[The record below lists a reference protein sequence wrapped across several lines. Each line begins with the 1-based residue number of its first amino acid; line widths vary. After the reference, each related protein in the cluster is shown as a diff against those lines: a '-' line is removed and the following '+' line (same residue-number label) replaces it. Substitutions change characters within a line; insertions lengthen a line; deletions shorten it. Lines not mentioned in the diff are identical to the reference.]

1 MTAVIVSIGI
11 AVNSQVTTSASLDL
25 QRVESV
31 QYPLV
36 ESLRS
41 LKSEHSAISD
51 ALQQAVAE
59 GDKTVLDKVRDHY
72 KVAQSSLER
81 IDSLGPD
88 GKELEET
95 IRAAF
100 DGYYNPALTATNLM
114 LGQGS
119 GDPAAAIHEMQQQ
132 NELLNKLLNEKYDG
146 AVANFSRL
154 LSSGAAGVQRTLKIS
169 VAAAALTL
177 LCLALGSWILIGS
190 IFRALGGEPEHAVQV
205 VRQIAVGDF
214 TQQISLRADD
224 TGSLLHDIATLQHKL
239 GTLIRDVRN
248 SSSSVADAT
257 HDMDSAVTQLSERT
271 ASQAASLEETASSM
285 KEMTDTVRQNADSA
299 RQATQVATDA
309 RQLAEDGGAAV
320 SRAIAAMSGISATSA
335 QIADIIGV
343 IDGIAFQTNLLALN
357 AAVEAARA
365 GNEGRGFAVVA
376 SEVRSL
382 AQRSATAAHEI
393 KSLIKASV
401 AQVKE
406 GSALVDETGSRLH
419 DIVASVKKVATIIG
433 DIAGA
438 SQEQARG
445 LDQVNG
451 AVRHVDTMTQKNAS
465 MVDQITAVAGGVAS
479 QATHLN
485 KIVGV
490 FRIDAEAEELPIAA
504 QRRRAAMERAGG
516 ADTVGKLIE
525 VA

>member
-11 AVNSQVTTSASLDL
+11 AVNSQVTTTASSDL

-59 GDKTVLDKVRDHY
+59 GDKSVLDKARDHY
-72 KVAQSSLER
+72 KAAQTSLDR
-81 IDSLGPD
+81 IGTLGAQ
-88 GKELEET
+88 GKDLEET
-95 IRAAF
+95 VRAAF
-100 DGYYNPALTATNLM
+100 DGYYNPAIAATNLM

-119 GDPAAAIHEMQQQ
+119 GDPAAAIREMQQH
-132 NELLNKLLNEKYDG
+132 NELLSKLLNEKYD
-146 AVANFSRL
+146 ASVADFSRL
-154 LSSGAAGVQRTLKIS
+154 LSAGATGVQRTLKIS
-169 VAAAALTL
+169 VVAAAITL
-177 LCLALGSWILIGS
+177 LGLALGSWILIGS
-190 IFRALGGEPEHAVQV
+190 VFRALGGEPEHAVEV

-214 TQQISLRADD
+214 TQKISLRADD
-224 TGSLLHDIATLQHKL
+224 SGSLLRDIASLQHKL

-248 SSSSVADAT
+248 SSSSVADAS
-257 HDMDSAVTQLSERT
+257 HDMDGAVTQLSERT
-271 ASQAASLEETASSM
+271 SSQAASLEETASSM
-285 KEMTDTVRQNADSA
+285 KEMTDTVKQNADSA

-320 SRAIAAMSGISATSA
+320 NRAIAAMSGISATSA

-465 MVDQITAVAGGVAS
+465 MVDQITAVAGSVAS

-490 FRIDAEAEELPIAA
+490 FRISAEADELPLAA
-504 QRRRAAMERAGG
+504 QRRKDLLARAAGPAS
-516 ADTVGKLIE
+516 DSDLVE